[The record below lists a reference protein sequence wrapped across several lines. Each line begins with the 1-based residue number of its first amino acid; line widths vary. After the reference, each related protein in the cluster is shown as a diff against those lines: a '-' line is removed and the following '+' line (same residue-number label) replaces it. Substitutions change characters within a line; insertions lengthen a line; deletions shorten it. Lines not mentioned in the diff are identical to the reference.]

1 MVSLSLSKSFKV
13 AASTLQID
21 AKTQEVLEKVDQ
33 INLDHV
39 SYHLMTPNES
49 NINPLSQEETE
60 TAIAAYRQFLAI
72 RILYPNEPIVPSTI
86 VDKVWHSHILS
97 NTRKY
102 SRDCDFLFGTFFHH
116 QSHGHLTPEDQAY
129 RLIKQNN
136 TSRLLTLHF
145 GDMAWTYGADCG
157 PCCTIENCL

>member
-1 MVSLSLSKSFKV
+1 MTVLSLSKSFK
-13 AASTLQID
+13 ATTSNSQID
-21 AKTQEVLEKVDQ
+21 VNTQEVLNKVDL

-39 SYHLMTPNES
+39 AYHMITANEA
-49 NINPLSQEETE
+49 NPNPLSQEETE

-97 NTRKY
+97 NTRMY
-102 SRDCDFLFGTFFHH
+102 SKDCDFLFGTFFHH
-116 QSHGHLTPEDQAY
+116 QSHGHLTLEEQAY
-129 RLIKQNN
+129 RLIKQSN

-145 GDMAWTYGADCG
+145 GDMAWVYGADCG